1 MIFEALVDFGL
12 KEITTREV
20 ARERRAARRLLADT
34 FGLKLVLA
42 AAASIALLLAVHV
55 LGAEPDE
62 RFACYLLGAASIL
75 RSYLLTIR
83 HTLQGLERFG
93 LDSTSV
99 VIDRLLLL
107 GLGSAALTG
116 GFGLLGLAASFVFAR
131 MLSLFVA
138 CMLAAS
144 QVGRIRLAFD
154 VTSWR
159 ALQLQALPF
168 GAFAVVFYLYSYVDT
183 VMLWA
188 LRSDAETGLYSAAY
202 RLYEGLSSAPQVL
215 HAVLIPRLASHFV
228 RDRAAHARLSR
239 TALSVSFVLAVPVC
253 IGAVLLANPLVGVF
267 FGAEYAAAGLPLQI
281 LGVGFVFVFPPLR
294 PARGRT
300 VGRCRLPTAANRG
313 HRMSGEH
320 HDESRPD
327 PTLRHAWRGGRHGGG
342 RSPERGSTRMGAPPS
357 TLAHTCPR
365 PLGVCAVERRR
376 LLVRPVGRQS
386 ELQATI
392 VGLDEPTTST
402 GSDPA
407 GRSAPRDPSPRSAA
421 RSAGVYLRHGTPAF
435 LELAAVVSQAR
446 WAPRL
451 LCHSQN
457 GAARCEACSTSPRAA
472 TLPSSSADRSGAS
485 CRCSISTK

>member
-1 MIFEALVDFGL
+1 VTPRNKSLVGNAARASGSIASTLLLAALLIVAGRILGDVEYGKFSFALAVAMIFEALVDFGL

-20 ARERRAARRLLADT
+20 ARERRAAHRIVADT
-34 FGLKLVLA
+34 FGLKLALA
-42 AAASIALLLAVHV
+42 AVASMALLLAVHV

-99 VIDRLLLL
+99 IIDRLLLF

-131 MLSLFVA
+131 MLSLSVA

-183 VMLWA
+183 IMLWA

-253 IGAVLLANPLVGVF
+253 AGSILLANPLVGVF
-267 FGAEYAAAGLPLQI
+267 GTGYAAAGLPLQI
-281 LGVGFVFVFPPLR
+281 LGIGFAFVFPLFVLHAVALSVDAGSRLLQTAVIGCLANVAMNLVLIPR
-294 PARGRT
+294 YGMHGAAAAT
-300 VGRCRLPTAANRG
+300 VA
-313 HRMSGEH
+313 GEAL
-320 HDESRPD
+320 SAVLLGWG
-327 PTLRHAWRGGRHGGG
+327 LRHRLWPAQ
-342 RSPERGSTRMGAPPS
+342 APP
-357 TLAHTCPR
+357 
-365 PLGVCAVERRR
+365 G
-376 LLVRPVGRQS
+376 
-386 ELQATI
+386 
-392 VGLDEPTTST
+392 
-402 GSDPA
+402 
-407 GRSAPRDPSPRSAA
+407 
-421 RSAGVYLRHGTPAF
+421 
-435 LELAAVVSQAR
+435 
-446 WAPRL
+446 
-451 LCHSQN
+451 
-457 GAARCEACSTSPRAA
+457 
-472 TLPSSSADRSGAS
+472 
-485 CRCSISTK
+485 

>member
-1 MIFEALVDFGL
+1 VTPRNKSLVGNAARASGSIASTLLLAALLIVAGRILGDVEYGKFSFALAVAMIFEALVDFGL

-20 ARERRAARRLLADT
+20 ARERRAAHRIVADT
-34 FGLKLVLA
+34 FGLKLALA
-42 AAASIALLLAVHV
+42 AVASMALLLAVHV

-99 VIDRLLLL
+99 IIDRLLLF

-131 MLSLFVA
+131 MLSLSVA

-144 QVGRIRLAFD
+144 QVGRIRFAFD

-253 IGAVLLANPLVGVF
+253 AGSILLANPLVGVF
-267 FGAEYAAAGLPLQI
+267 GAGYAAAGLPLQI
-281 LGVGFVFVFPPLR
+281 LGIGFAFVFPLFVLHAVALSVDAGSRLLQTAVIGCLANVAMNLVLIPR
-294 PARGRT
+294 YGMHGAAAAT
-300 VGRCRLPTAANRG
+300 VA
-313 HRMSGEH
+313 GEAL
-320 HDESRPD
+320 SAVLLGWG
-327 PTLRHAWRGGRHGGG
+327 LRHRLWPAH
-342 RSPERGSTRMGAPPS
+342 APP
-357 TLAHTCPR
+357 
-365 PLGVCAVERRR
+365 G
-376 LLVRPVGRQS
+376 
-386 ELQATI
+386 
-392 VGLDEPTTST
+392 
-402 GSDPA
+402 
-407 GRSAPRDPSPRSAA
+407 
-421 RSAGVYLRHGTPAF
+421 
-435 LELAAVVSQAR
+435 
-446 WAPRL
+446 
-451 LCHSQN
+451 
-457 GAARCEACSTSPRAA
+457 
-472 TLPSSSADRSGAS
+472 
-485 CRCSISTK
+485 

>member
-1 MIFEALVDFGL
+1 MTPRNKSLVGNAARASGSIASTLLLAALLIVAGRILGDVEYGKFSFALAVAMIFEALVDFGL

-20 ARERRAARRLLADT
+20 ARERRAAHRIVADT
-34 FGLKLVLA
+34 FGLKLALA
-42 AAASIALLLAVHV
+42 AVASMALLLAVHV

-99 VIDRLLLL
+99 IIDRLLLF

-131 MLSLFVA
+131 MLSLSVA

-183 VMLWA
+183 IMLWA

-253 IGAVLLANPLVGVF
+253 AGSILLANPLVGVF
-267 FGAEYAAAGLPLQI
+267 GTGYAAAGLPLQI
-281 LGVGFVFVFPPLR
+281 LGIGFAFVFPLFVLHAVALSVDAGSRLLQTAVIGCLANVAMNLVLIPR
-294 PARGRT
+294 YGMHGAAAAT
-300 VGRCRLPTAANRG
+300 VA
-313 HRMSGEH
+313 GEAL
-320 HDESRPD
+320 SAVLLGWG
-327 PTLRHAWRGGRHGGG
+327 LRHRLWPAQ
-342 RSPERGSTRMGAPPS
+342 APP
-357 TLAHTCPR
+357 
-365 PLGVCAVERRR
+365 G
-376 LLVRPVGRQS
+376 
-386 ELQATI
+386 
-392 VGLDEPTTST
+392 
-402 GSDPA
+402 
-407 GRSAPRDPSPRSAA
+407 
-421 RSAGVYLRHGTPAF
+421 
-435 LELAAVVSQAR
+435 
-446 WAPRL
+446 
-451 LCHSQN
+451 
-457 GAARCEACSTSPRAA
+457 
-472 TLPSSSADRSGAS
+472 
-485 CRCSISTK
+485 

>member
-1 MIFEALVDFGL
+1 MTPRNKSLVGNAARASGSIASTLLLAALLIVAGRILGDVEYGKFSFALAVAMIFEALVDFGL

-20 ARERRAARRLLADT
+20 ARERRAAHRIVADT
-34 FGLKLVLA
+34 FGLKLALA
-42 AAASIALLLAVHV
+42 AVASMALLLAVHV

-99 VIDRLLLL
+99 IIDRLLLF

-131 MLSLFVA
+131 MLSLSVA

-144 QVGRIRLAFD
+144 QVGRIRFAFD

-253 IGAVLLANPLVGVF
+253 AGSILLANPLVGVF
-267 FGAEYAAAGLPLQI
+267 GAGYAAAGLPLQI
-281 LGVGFVFVFPPLR
+281 LGIGFAFVFPLFVLHAVALSVDAGSRLLQTAVIGCLANVAMNLVLIPR
-294 PARGRT
+294 YGMHGAAAAT
-300 VGRCRLPTAANRG
+300 VA
-313 HRMSGEH
+313 GEAL
-320 HDESRPD
+320 SAVLLGWG
-327 PTLRHAWRGGRHGGG
+327 LRHRLWPAH
-342 RSPERGSTRMGAPPS
+342 APP
-357 TLAHTCPR
+357 
-365 PLGVCAVERRR
+365 G
-376 LLVRPVGRQS
+376 
-386 ELQATI
+386 
-392 VGLDEPTTST
+392 
-402 GSDPA
+402 
-407 GRSAPRDPSPRSAA
+407 
-421 RSAGVYLRHGTPAF
+421 
-435 LELAAVVSQAR
+435 
-446 WAPRL
+446 
-451 LCHSQN
+451 
-457 GAARCEACSTSPRAA
+457 
-472 TLPSSSADRSGAS
+472 
-485 CRCSISTK
+485 

>member
-1 MIFEALVDFGL
+1 MTPRNKSLVGNAARASGSIASTLLLAALLIVAGRILGDVEYGKFSFALAVAMIFEALVDFGL

-20 ARERRAARRLLADT
+20 ARERRAAHRIVADT
-34 FGLKLVLA
+34 FGLKLALA
-42 AAASIALLLAVHV
+42 AVASMALLLAVHV

-99 VIDRLLLL
+99 IIDRLLLF

-131 MLSLFVA
+131 MLSLSVA

-183 VMLWA
+183 IMLWA

-253 IGAVLLANPLVGVF
+253 AGSILLANPLVGVF
-267 FGAEYAAAGLPLQI
+267 GAGYAAAGLPLQI
-281 LGVGFVFVFPPLR
+281 LGIGFAFVFPLFVLHAVALSVDAGSRLLQTAVIGCLANVAMNLVLIPR
-294 PARGRT
+294 YGMHGAAAAT
-300 VGRCRLPTAANRG
+300 VA
-313 HRMSGEH
+313 GEAL
-320 HDESRPD
+320 SAVLLGWG
-327 PTLRHAWRGGRHGGG
+327 LRHRLWPAQ
-342 RSPERGSTRMGAPPS
+342 APP
-357 TLAHTCPR
+357 
-365 PLGVCAVERRR
+365 G
-376 LLVRPVGRQS
+376 
-386 ELQATI
+386 
-392 VGLDEPTTST
+392 
-402 GSDPA
+402 
-407 GRSAPRDPSPRSAA
+407 
-421 RSAGVYLRHGTPAF
+421 
-435 LELAAVVSQAR
+435 
-446 WAPRL
+446 
-451 LCHSQN
+451 
-457 GAARCEACSTSPRAA
+457 
-472 TLPSSSADRSGAS
+472 
-485 CRCSISTK
+485 